1 MAALSAAAPLPALA
15 KVKVVPELYGAAAG
29 AALKRASMVPLP
41 PGTKRYILG
50 GRAKLFGAK
59 LTASTFS
66 ESVGMDL
73 ALHAARGSA
82 IKSRMAP
89 VLMLT
94 AGLTMLGIWKGLGM
108 LQVRAPGR
116 GGGCEPTTTPPAHP
130 LSLPPLLLQAFTKNF
145 DEKLKQDEIDLY
157 GEYISPDAT
166 ALDPAEAD
174 ESEGG
179 DEGGD
184 AGGDDTPP
192 APPVDDTP
200 DIL

>member
-1 MAALSAAAPLPALA
+1 MRPAAA
-15 KVKVVPELYGAAAG
+15 AAANQRRHRR
-29 AALKRASMVPLP
+29 L
-41 PGTKRYILG
+41 T
-50 GRAKLFGAK
+50 LFP
-59 LTASTFS
+59 S
-66 ESVGMDL
+66 
-73 ALHAARGSA
+73 
-82 IKSRMAP
+82 
-89 VLMLT
+89 
-94 AGLTMLGIWKGLGM
+94 
-108 LQVRAPGR
+108 
-116 GGGCEPTTTPPAHP
+116 
-130 LSLPPLLLQAFTKNF
+130 PLLLQAFTKNF

-184 AGGDDTPP
+184 AGGDDAPP